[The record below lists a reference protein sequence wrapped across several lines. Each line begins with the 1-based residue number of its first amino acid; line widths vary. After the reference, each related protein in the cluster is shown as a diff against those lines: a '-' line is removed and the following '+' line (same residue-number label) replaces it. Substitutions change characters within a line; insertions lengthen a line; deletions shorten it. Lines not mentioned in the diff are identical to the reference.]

1 MTTGQLLEEKAES
14 LARSGTATDEAVNQ
28 LLEVSGTKRVS
39 VVVAQQHFL
48 ERLEE
53 NSEDELARRAAELL
67 DEALARGEW
76 PIEEGGG

>member
-1 MTTGQLLEEKAES
+1 MTTGQLLEERAES
-14 LARSGTATDEAVNQ
+14 LARNGTDTDEAVHE
-28 LLEVSGTKRVS
+28 LLEVSGNKRVS
-39 VVVAQQHFL
+39 VVVAQQHFQ

-53 NSEDELARRAAELL
+53 NSEDALARRAAELL